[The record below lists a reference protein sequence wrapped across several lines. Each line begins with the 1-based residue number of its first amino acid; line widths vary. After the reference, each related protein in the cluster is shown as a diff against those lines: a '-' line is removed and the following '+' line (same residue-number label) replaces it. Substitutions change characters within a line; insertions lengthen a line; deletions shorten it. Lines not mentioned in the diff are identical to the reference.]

1 MSLQAVR
8 RSRLSLGFAVIATLL
23 LTPAVLSAQEIIAFE
38 SQRDGNPEVYVTNVD
53 GTNQRRL
60 TTNSS
65 FDGEPA
71 FSLTGEKIAFR
82 SDRDGN
88 SEIYIMNADGSLQ
101 TNLTNNPAFDGH
113 PTFSPDGK
121 KIAFVSDRGGHLGIW
136 VMNVDGSNPT
146 ELAGGVG
153 GSEPAFNIY
162 GTKIVFSGPGNS
174 ADSDIWV
181 MDADGSN
188 PNNVSQDARAD
199 DSEPSFSPDGTK
211 IVFTKDVH
219 DGSGSEI
226 FVMNAD
232 GTNPINLTNIKGS
245 DYHPSFDSAPGNLIT
260 FTTLRDGNAE
270 IYVMNADGSWPINV
284 TRSPGLDEMPAWG
297 WKFNHPPV
305 LSNLVVSSPINEG
318 DTATLSGEITD
329 PDENDTF
336 TLDIMWGDGQSQSI
350 DYPAG
355 TTTFELTHRYLDDP
369 PAGAPFGD
377 DYLITVTASNDHR
390 AGIDSRGLL
399 VTVNNLNPII
409 IDAIV
414 SPPGHNIVA
423 GGSITLF
430 LNYTDPGYHGSPG
443 DEDLRA
449 FIQWGDGQNLVVA
462 TGRPEAISFTH
473 QYTAVGNYSI
483 NIEVTDNDGGVTNTI
498 CDVVVSAPPP
508 PAAPTNFQILS
519 VGANQIQLG
528 WTDASTTEDGFAIER
543 CTSRGCNNFVEIGR
557 VGPNTT
563 TYLDGTVAGNT
574 QYSYR
579 MRAFNTGGVSPYTN
593 VVSAKTPRR

>member
-1 MSLQAVR
+1 
-8 RSRLSLGFAVIATLL
+8 
-23 LTPAVLSAQEIIAFE
+23 LSAQEIIAFE
-38 SQRDGNPEVYVTNVD
+38 SQRDGNPEVYVTNPD

-60 TTNSS
+60 TSNSA

-88 SEIYIMNADGSLQ
+88 SEIYIMDADGTLQ

-121 KIAFVSDRGGHLGIW
+121 KIAFVSDRGGKPGIW

-153 GSEPAFNIY
+153 GSDPSFSTD
-162 GTKIVFSGPGNS
+162 GTKIVFTGPGNS
-174 ADSDIWV
+174 GSDSDIWV

-211 IVFTKDVH
+211 IAFTKDVH

-232 GTNPINLTNIKGS
+232 GTNPMNLTNIKGS
-245 DYHPSFDSAPGNLIT
+245 DYHPAFNSAPGNLIT

-284 TRSPGLDEMPAWG
+284 TRSPELDEMPAWG
-297 WKFNHPPV
+297 WRFNHPPV
-305 LSNLVVSSPINEG
+305 LSNLVVTPVNEG

-329 PDENDTF
+329 PDEGDTF
-336 TLDIMWGDGQSQSI
+336 TLDITWGDGQSQSMN
-350 DYPAG
+350 YPAG

-399 VTVNNLNPII
+399 VTVNNVNPII
-409 IDAIV
+409 LDASV
-414 SPPGHNIVA
+414 SPPGHNIPP
-423 GGSITLF
+423 GGSITLS

-449 FIQWGDGQNLVVA
+449 FIQWGDGQGLVVQ
-462 TGRPEAISFTH
+462 TGQPEALTLTH
-473 QYTAVGNYSI
+473 QYTTVGGYSI
-483 NIEVTDNDGGVTNTI
+483 LIQVSDNDGGVTNTI

-508 PAAPTNFQILS
+508 PAAPTNFQLLS
-519 VGANQIQLG
+519 VLANQIQLG

-543 CTSRGCNNFVEIGR
+543 CTGRGCTNFAEIGR

-563 TYLDGTVAGNT
+563 TYLDGMLASNT

-579 MRAFNTGGVSPYTN
+579 MRAFNTGGVSPYTI
-593 VVSAKTPRR
+593 VVSAKTLRK